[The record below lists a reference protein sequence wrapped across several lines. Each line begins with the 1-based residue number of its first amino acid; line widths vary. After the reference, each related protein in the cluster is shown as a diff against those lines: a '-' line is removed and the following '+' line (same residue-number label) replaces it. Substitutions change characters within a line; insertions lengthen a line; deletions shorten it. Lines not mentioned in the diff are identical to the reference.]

1 MLKFLVFMELWKEQQ
16 QLMQLMLKIVNLVIA
31 KRKEYSFIYK
41 YQQKKY
47 YSLIQLSKQLPYNN
61 KLSFNQT
68 INKVN

>member
-47 YSLIQLSKQLPYNN
+47 YSLI
-61 KLSFNQT
+61 
-68 INKVN
+68 